1 MLTFSFALRITISA
15 RKVSPQGERK
25 KSTLDRDG
33 IAALLVQTGS
43 PMAIPQRRLSAILY
57 ADLAGSVRMTE
68 RNEDRT
74 FSHLTAVRRE
84 IWRPAIESAG
94 GSLVN
99 STGDSMLAEFGL
111 AVAAVT
117 AAIDIQERMA
127 RFNLLLDEEQRLM
140 LRIGVHLGEVIVDE
154 ENHDIFGDG
163 VNLAERIQALAEPG
177 GKSQSRARCETL
189 PSSKL
194 DYAFVDGGEHQAK
207 NVSRSLHVFHVRRR
221 ENTPTK
227 TVTSSALPQAML
239 RFQGADPEGR
249 KFGFNLKF
257 DKLLEKREGLVIGRD
272 FECDGVLAH
281 STVSRRHAR
290 LVIADDIL
298 QIEDLGWT
306 PTALRSTVP
315 WWLPA
320 RVSRS
325 RRAPSF
331 GSAISNLPFGTI
343 SKGPPSASPA
353 PRPSR
358 CRYLPEAASRIW
370 ASLTPAFC
378 NCSRTIGVFAST

>member
-177 GKSQSRARCETL
+177 GIAVSRALRDVTEL
-189 PSSKL
+189 KV

-227 TVTSSALPQAML
+227 TVTSSALPQATL

-272 FECDGVLAH
+272 FECDGVLSH

-298 QIEDLGWT
+298 QIEDLGST
-306 PTALRSTVP
+306 NGTAVDGAVVAAGTRQPLQAGAKLRIGDIE
-315 WWLPA
+315 LA
-320 RVSRS
+320 
-325 RRAPSF
+325 F
-331 GSAISNLPFGTI
+331 
-343 SKGPPSASPA
+343 
-353 PRPSR
+353 
-358 CRYLPEAASRIW
+358 RYD
-370 ASLTPAFC
+370 
-378 NCSRTIGVFAST
+378 